1 VIEFDIAAPRP
12 TVWEPFTLPGLRPK
26 WRGAD
31 EVREASESGRRGGK
45 SPKVTL
51 NALRFSVGFWINMK
65 EIKDLRFRASVAI
78 G

>member
-31 EVREASESGRRGGK
+31 EVREASESGRRGEIAQG
-45 SPKVTL
+45 
-51 NALRFSVGFWINMK
+51 NAQ
-65 EIKDLRFRASVAI
+65 RASI
-78 G
+78 FSRFLD